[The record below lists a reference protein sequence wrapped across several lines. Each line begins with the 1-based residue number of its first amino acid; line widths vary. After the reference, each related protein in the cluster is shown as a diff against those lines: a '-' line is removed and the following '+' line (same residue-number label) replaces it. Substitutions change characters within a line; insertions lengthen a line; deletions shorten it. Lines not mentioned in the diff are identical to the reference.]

1 MKKPNALLEGRPRI
15 PGRRDK
21 VSPAV
26 LSAFLSKTADS
37 LIIAGSGNLALADA
51 IRDLARSVRKKM
63 PAAGTAKTPP
73 PDRPVKAT
81 FSNDHLRQMPISELE
96 GFVADEERTKDELLD
111 LAAARFSIPRSQLKK
126 MKVIEV
132 REALNSAIHH
142 ESSIEI
148 LGQEARKD
156 GAGRRS

>member
-1 MKKPNALLEGRPRI
+1 MKKSNGLEGRPRI
-15 PGRRDK
+15 SSRREK
-21 VSPAV
+21 VSPSV
-26 LSAFLSKTADS
+26 LSAFLMRSADS
-37 LIIAGSGNLALADA
+37 LMVAGSGNLALAEA
-51 IRDLARSVRKKM
+51 LRDLAKTVRKKL
-63 PAAGTAKTPP
+63 PSAGTAKTPP
-73 PDRPVKAT
+73 PERPVKPAL
-81 FSNDHLRQMPISELE
+81 SNEHLRLMSIGEIE
-96 GFVADEERTKDELLD
+96 GFVADEERTKEELLD
-111 LAAARFSIPRSQLKK
+111 LAEARFSIPRSQLKR